1 MTEGTIRVEFPIV
14 KSDFTTLVQGPMD
27 SRMFGRFEAHA
38 KFGPLVV
45 SYWNSNLTAD
55 GQHNDMTMQ
64 NTSNLVAVPH
74 PEPPP
79 MGEEDLTEVAR
90 GSTFY
95 KAIASVYYGLQ
106 ECKTKYVIKIRSDEG
121 YSNLEPLIEKFLE
134 DDNKMVC
141 GNIFFKRWKQAP
153 YHIGDHL
160 FVAKTETLKKAYE
173 RLYKVYVLRN
183 VEPHSHE
190 LQGPWSAEQI
200 LAHSFLIAS
209 GVDPA
214 DMHNKAGDNEPD
226 PVEEVYLKYFDVVD
240 IRTLGT
246 YVATWKHCSKEFGN
260 DEGHSPFNPQ
270 DWECINDMRDL

>member
-190 LQGPWSAEQI
+190 LQGAWSAEQV
-200 LAHSFLIAS
+200 LAYSFLSAS
-209 GVDPA
+209 GA
-214 DMHNKAGDNEPD
+214 EPSEFLPLPTD
-226 PVEEVYLKYFDVVD
+226 VPELCLKYFDVVD
-240 IRTLGT
+240 IRILGT
-246 YVATWKHCSKEFGN
+246 YGASWRHHSKGFGN
-260 DEGHSPFNPQ
+260 GGDHSVFNPQ